1 MTFYQI
7 KMAVYATFLTNYYGL
22 KLKRT
27 SKAKEKKRL
36 RTEYSKTL
44 LNRLNIEVELKNPE
58 KIPLKGQ
65 FLLISNHRSV
75 IDPILIE
82 AATEHHHIFGHWI
95 SKKELYNS
103 FFFGLFVKNA
113 GTVLL
118 DRDAKQMGS
127 FFADIKRCVKAG
139 DSIYLFPE
147 GTRSKNGVELGKF
160 QGGAQLIAMK
170 NRLSILP
177 LYISTQ
183 ANDTLRASLQDSRKK
198 RKIII
203 EVGDIIDYKDRSRS
217 LEENYREQFHISSPI
232 EK

>member
-1 MTFYQI
+1 
-7 KMAVYATFLTNYYGL
+7 MAVYATFLTNYFGL
-22 KLKRT
+22 KLKKV
-27 SKAKEKKRL
+27 SAAKDKKRL

-58 KIPLKGQ
+58 KIPPKGQ

-95 SKKELYNS
+95 SKKELYDS

-118 DRDAKQMGS
+118 DRDAKQMSG
-127 FFADIKRCVKAG
+127 FFADIKKCVKAG

-147 GTRSKNGVELGKF
+147 GTRSKDGVALGKF

-170 NRLSILP
+170 NRLPILP
-177 LYISTQ
+177 LFISTQ
-183 ANDTLRASLQDSRKK
+183 ANDVLKASLQDGKK
-198 RKIII
+198 KQKIVI

-217 LEENYREQFHISSPI
+217 LEENYREQFHITA
-232 EK
+232 

>member
-7 KMAVYATFLTNYYGL
+7 KMAIYATFLTNYYGL
-22 KLKRT
+22 KLKKA
-27 SKAKEKKRL
+27 SGAKEKKRL
-36 RTEYSKTL
+36 RTQYSKTL
-44 LNRLNIEVELKNPE
+44 LNRLHIEVKLKNPE
-58 KIPLKGQ
+58 KMPSKGQ

-95 SKKELYNS
+95 SKKELYDS

-147 GTRSKNGVELGKF
+147 GTRSKDGVELGKF

-170 NRLSILP
+170 NRLPILP
-177 LYISTQ
+177 LFISTQ
-183 ANDTLRASLQDSRKK
+183 ANDVLKASLQDGKKK

-203 EVGDIIDYKDRSRS
+203 DVGDIIDYKDRNSS
-217 LEENYREQFHISSPI
+217 LEENYRQQFHIPAAVI
-232 EK
+232 K